1 MGLEPRASFE
11 KRKQAA
17 AARTFDAGAAAVN
30 YARRRLTFSLAQPYR
45 RPGVEYRAAISEMT
59 TSFDSKPV
67 RRQLFRALV
76 LLLLSSCSVS
86 PPVGGDGSPG
96 GVAGAAESTA
106 QGGKRHTD
114 AGKQGAGDSGKATQA
129 GSPPDD
135 EWAAD
140 AGSSTSPGGHGGLGG
155 TGATGATGATGGT
168 AADVGGGGSGPSAG
182 SADNESAGQGGSEER
197 EMVPCDVYAAYAV
210 CRNCHVDPPRNGAP
224 MPLLSLLDLQT
235 FAKHEYRVISSGE
248 MPAVGML
255 SADESTL
262 ILDWLSA
269 GAQGVP
275 QTRCPE

>member
-1 MGLEPRASFE
+1 
-11 KRKQAA
+11 
-17 AARTFDAGAAAVN
+17 
-30 YARRRLTFSLAQPYR
+30 
-45 RPGVEYRAAISEMT
+45 MT
-59 TSFDSKPV
+59 TSFNSKPV
-67 RRQLFRALV
+67 RRQLWRTLV

-114 AGKQGAGDSGKATQA
+114 AGKQGAGDSGQATQA
-129 GSPPDD
+129 GSAPDD
-135 EWAAD
+135 EWAAG
-140 AGSSTSPGGHGGLGG
+140 AGSSTNPGGHGGHGGHSGLGG
-155 TGATGATGATGGT
+155 TGGT

-182 SADNESAGQGGSEER
+182 SADNGSAGQAGSEER

-210 CRNCHVDPPRNGAP
+210 CRNCHVDPPLNGAP

-235 FAKHEYRVISSGE
+235 FANNEYRVISSGE

-255 SADESTL
+255 SANESTL

-275 QTRCPE
+275 RTRCPE